1 MTEIVLEGHFDAAD
15 RAADEFPLLPFEVP
29 PGIARFHVR
38 YRVSRQLSGD
48 KAGWQEG
55 NIVDIGLFDPRG
67 AEFLTARGFRGWSG
81 TARQDFA
88 IAAEEATPGYLPGL
102 VQPGTWHVVLGLYQ
116 LAPEGCDYQVVVTL
130 EEEAGGTGGQGD
142 RETREE
148 MGREAGGQRGRGAE
162 DSPRWYRGDLHAHTW
177 HSDGS
182 APLADLVAAARAQ
195 GLDFVA
201 VTEHNTVSHL
211 PLVLSHVEG
220 LLPTYTTPDLLL
232 IPGVEITTYHG
243 HANVW
248 PIDWPADS
256 FVEFRCWSDDQMAQV
271 REAVRMRSALFSVN
285 HPKDGGPPW
294 EFGDLFEPDCIEVW
308 GSPWI
313 VSNYQSL
320 ATWDAQLRQ
329 GKRITGVG
337 GSDKHQGP
345 FTGELGWYEV
355 GNPCTHVL
363 ADALSTEALI
373 AGLRAGHVFISEGPA
388 GPRLELT
395 AEDIHT
401 GQRAAMGDELRLP
414 AGASLGLRCQV
425 QGGAGN
431 VLRLVSAQGIHEAKI
446 ASDDFIYERQVVV
459 AGDTYWRAEVI
470 EPPEAPLDEEPA
482 ALMAK
487 ALGNPIYVKTTPVRA
502 QEQHMTA

>member
-1 MTEIVLEGHFDAAD
+1 MTEIILEGHFNDAD
-15 RAADEFPLLPFEVP
+15 RATSAFPLLPFEVP
-29 PGIARFHVR
+29 TGIARL
-38 YRVSRQLSGD
+38 RVHYQVSHQLGGG

-81 TARQDFA
+81 SSRRELF
-88 IAAEEATPGYLPGL
+88 IAADDATPGYLPGPL
-102 VQPGTWHVVLGLYQ
+102 QPGTWRVVLGLYQ

-130 EEEAGGTGGQGD
+130 EKGSGVAEGQKD
-142 RETREE
+142 
-148 MGREAGGQRGRGAE
+148 RGRDEKPSPDAASG
-162 DSPRWYRGDLHAHTW
+162 PRWYRGDLHAHTW

-182 APLADLVAAARAQ
+182 APLADLMAAARTQ

-201 VTEHNTVSHL
+201 VTEHNTISHL
-211 PLVLSHVEG
+211 PMLSAH
-220 LLPTYTTPDLLL
+220 PTPDLLA

-248 PIDWPADS
+248 PVDD
-256 FVEFRCWSDDQMAQV
+256 FVEFRCQNDDQMAQV
-271 REAVRMRSALFSVN
+271 REAVRARGALFSIN
-285 HPKDGGPPW
+285 HPKEGGPPW

-320 ATWDAQLRQ
+320 AVWDAQLRQ

-345 FTGELGWYEV
+345 FTGELGWYEI
-355 GNPCTHVL
+355 GTPCTWVY
-363 ADALSTEALI
+363 ADALTVQAVV
-373 AGLRAGHVFISEGPA
+373 AGLRAGRVFISEGPA

-395 AEDIHT
+395 AET
-401 GQRAAMGDELRLP
+401 GGRWAMMGDELRLP
-414 AGASLGLRCQV
+414 PGAELHLCCRV
-425 QGGAGN
+425 QGGTGSL
-431 VLRLVSAQGIHEAKI
+431 LRLVSAQETHEVEI
-446 ASDDFIYERQVVV
+446 TSDDFTHERTVAV
-459 AGDTYWRAEVI
+459 AGSTYWRAEVI

-487 ALGNPIYVKTTPVRA
+487 ALGNPVYVKTT
-502 QEQHMTA
+502 